1 MKHETGDV
9 ANNKFAAIKPKMYS
23 FLIDGSAH
31 KTAKGVN
38 ENIVTTISHN
48 EYKEVRWNKKCWR
61 LGWIGSKVKII

>member
-1 MKHETGDV
+1 
-9 ANNKFAAIKPKMYS
+9 MYS

-38 ENIVTTISHN
+38 ENIVTTINHN
-48 EYKEVRWNKKCWR
+48 EYKEVMWNKKCWR